1 MVQSSIY
8 KTVNP
13 NAKLNTKLIN
23 HGKIDR
29 ARAKGC
35 DYRVNKWYKDSIY
48 KTVNPNAKLN
58 TKLTN
63 HDKIDRARARGCDY
77 RVSKWYKVVYT
88 RQ

>member
-1 MVQSSIY
+1 MVQSSIF

-35 DYRVNKWYKDSIY
+35 DYRVNKWYK
-48 KTVNPNAKLN
+48 
-58 TKLTN
+58 
-63 HDKIDRARARGCDY
+63 
-77 RVSKWYKVVYT
+77 VVYT